1 MKPLRITIALLSLL
15 ALLVGSAVSFAAD
28 RHVNATLTEV
38 GGSGISGRVMLT
50 ALPQGGTLITV
61 SVTGLQPGTDYVSLY
76 YENHTCE
83 LEPYSEDDV
92 INRYT
97 AGPGGRATFTKKV
110 DDDLDEIHSVSVRLS
125 QSAGFTLQA
134 CADVP

>member
-1 MKPLRITIALLSLL
+1 MKPFRATVLLLSLL
-15 ALLVGSAVSFAAD
+15 ALSIGAAVALGAD

-38 GGSGISGRVMLT
+38 NGSGVSGRVMLT
-50 ALPQGGTLITV
+50 SLPQGGTLITV
-61 SVTGLQPGTDYVSLY
+61 NVSGLQPGTEYVSLY
-76 YENHTCE
+76 YDNGTCE

-110 DDDLDEIHSVSVRLS
+110 TDDLDEIHSVSVRLA
-125 QSAGFTLQA
+125 QGFTLQA
-134 CADVP
+134 CASTP

>member
-1 MKPLRITIALLSLL
+1 MKPLRISVLLLSLL
-15 ALLVGSAVSFAAD
+15 ALSIGAAAALGAD

-38 GGSGISGRVMLT
+38 NGSGVSGRVMLT
-50 ALPQGGTLITV
+50 SLPQGGTLITV
-61 SVTGLQPGTDYVSLY
+61 SVAGLSPGTAYVSLY

-110 DDDLDEIHSVSVRLS
+110 ADDLDEINSVSVRL
-125 QSAGFTLQA
+125 AEGFALQA
-134 CADVP
+134 CADTHP